1 MCDSSAQR
9 LTFFEIPRLGRFVQ
23 PFNLIGVTTM
33 PTNTNP
39 LRQGA
44 SGSSTENESAPLT
57 TSQQQAMDEYLWQQ
71 LTELE
76 NINSEEQ

>member
-1 MCDSSAQR
+1 MCKSSAQR
-9 LTFFEIPRLGRFVQ
+9 LTAFEIPRLGRIVQ

-71 LTELE
+71 LIALE
-76 NINSEEQ
+76 NMNAEEQ

>member
-1 MCDSSAQR
+1 
-9 LTFFEIPRLGRFVQ
+9 
-23 PFNLIGVTTM
+23 M

-44 SGSSTENESAPLT
+44 SSSSTENESAPLT
-57 TSQQQAMDEYLWQQ
+57 TSQQQAIDEYLWQQ

>member
-1 MCDSSAQR
+1 
-9 LTFFEIPRLGRFVQ
+9 
-23 PFNLIGVTTM
+23 M